1 MVDMIV
7 SSRPACV
14 TTASCVG
21 LAPARLPV
29 TRTMIATK
37 TSVRALTQH
46 VSPAIVEIQR
56 YNAAHAHATR
66 LPNRPLKLVNA
77 II

>member
-37 TSVRALTQH
+37 TSVER
-46 VSPAIVEIQR
+46 SPI
-56 YNAAHAHATR
+56 T
-66 LPNRPLKLVNA
+66 
-77 II
+77 